1 MATFCV
7 RNGKLFLRLG
17 KCAFFCCYCTY
28 CSDYILLYQQLMQMS
43 LVTVPVDA
51 ENNSGK
57 CKKQMYSS
65 RSRERAPRRR
75 KSQRLIKEQPEY
87 TEYNRGK
94 SPEWELVL
102 NPGSLQHRT
111 GHLADDES
119 PLHFKA

>member
-1 MATFCV
+1 
-7 RNGKLFLRLG
+7 
-17 KCAFFCCYCTY
+17 
-28 CSDYILLYQQLMQMS
+28 MQMS

-65 RSRERAPRRR
+65 RSRER
-75 KSQRLIKEQPEY
+75 KSQRLIKERPEY

-94 SPEWELVL
+94 SPEWELFL

-119 PLHFKA
+119 Q